1 MAGHH
6 HDQRSFGFGG
16 VSRLAAGCLVILFL
30 WLAVLP
36 AVARQGAV
44 RRHIERNR
52 ARGIHPD
59 AMFYTEI
66 GAIDGV
72 RVEYENGR
80 PVFKRMRVGSPPGE

>member
-1 MAGHH
+1 MAHH
-6 HDQRSFGFGG
+6 RNDQKASSLRG
-16 VSRLAAGCLVILFL
+16 VVRLAAGCVVVVFL

-36 AVARQGAV
+36 MVARQETV

-66 GAIDGV
+66 GTIDGV
-72 RVEYENGR
+72 RLEYENGQS
-80 PVFKRMRVGSPPGE
+80 VFKKMRVGSSPGE

>member
-1 MAGHH
+1 MVHRLRDPKPPTG
-6 HDQRSFGFGG
+6 GG
-16 VSRLAAGCLVILFL
+16 VWRLAAGCALIAIL

-36 AVARQGAV
+36 IVGRQEAV

-59 AMFYTEI
+59 AMFYTEV
-66 GAIDGV
+66 GAIDGI

-80 PVFKRMRVGSPPGE
+80 PVFKPMRVGSPPGE

>member
-1 MAGHH
+1 MVHRPL
-6 HDQRSFGFGG
+6 DQKPSAVGG
-16 VSRLAAGCLVILFL
+16 AWRLAVACAAIALL

-36 AVARQGAV
+36 MVGRQEAV
-44 RRHIERNR
+44 RRHIDRNR

-59 AMFYTEI
+59 AMFYTEV

-80 PVFKRMRVGSPPGE
+80 AVFKPMRVGSPPGE